1 MKAGD
6 AVSTGLGLGMGL
18 ALTGYMFQT
27 MKPYGKSAKP
37 LIVCLK
43 CQGKNALENE
53 FCWHCGSALHPQSQ
67 IQCNKCKATVPS
79 MKYCGNCG
87 SKLEK

>member
-6 AVSTGLGLGMGL
+6 AVSAGLGLGMGL
-18 ALTGYMFQT
+18 ALTSYMFQAT
-27 MKPYGKSAKP
+27 KPFEKTGKP

-43 CQGKNALENE
+43 CRGRNALENE
-53 FCWHCGSALHPQSQ
+53 FCWHCGSALYPQSQ
-67 IQCNKCKATVPS
+67 TQCNKCKATVPS

-87 SKLEK
+87 FKLKK